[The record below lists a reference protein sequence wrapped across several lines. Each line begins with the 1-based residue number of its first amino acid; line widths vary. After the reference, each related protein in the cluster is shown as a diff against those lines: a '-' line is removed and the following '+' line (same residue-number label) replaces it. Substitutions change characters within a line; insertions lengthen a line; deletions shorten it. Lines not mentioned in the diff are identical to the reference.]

1 MTDRPIDADVAPGV
15 ELAEKGPDFE
25 RRVGEPAGVRN
36 RPLGQ
41 PEPELAD
48 DDLVL
53 GELDKDG
60 HGSGT
65 FIAKGGP
72 YPGASGRASPAA
84 SGAPGIPQAVGRGDV
99 VRPLCLA
106 SD

>member
-65 FIAKGGP
+65 FIAKGDP
-72 YPGASGRASPAA
+72 IPAHLAALPRRPAA
-84 SGAPGIPQAVGRGDV
+84 PRESRK
-99 VRPLCLA
+99 R
-106 SD
+106 